1 MTSEPNQGVNME
13 IPSQMASEEL
23 QRALAGRFSLQRE
36 LGRGGMGIV
45 FLAQDVILNRPVAI
59 KLLAPAM
66 CEVPA
71 LRAQFLREAHL
82 AAACFHPHIVPVY
95 EVGESEKQAWY
106 VMAWVQGETL
116 ADRLLRLRTLPA
128 TQVQRI
134 AREIGWALAYAH
146 ERGLVHRDIK
156 PANILLEEGSGR
168 AMLVDFGIALSTE
181 QGEQNRGAGT
191 AQFMAPEQLAGLS
204 VDGRTDLYSLG
215 VTLHLAATG
224 RFPNTAASH
233 TAADHADAGHAAP
246 SPSGAL
252 RLSSRLPLTL
262 SNAISRC
269 LAPDP
274 LNRFDSATAF
284 LKEIAS
290 EESPAILSAAAVPV
304 RDNYRNTLSLA
315 GWAAVIGITGLAL
328 ATGEEAHSFARSL
341 IMQVSLLIAS
351 ITASMSALRGIETI
365 AGIRRAVRE
374 GLSKRELERALTPP
388 TAGEIENPSEN
399 GKAMF
404 PPWAKS
410 CLLLSTAVAVA
421 MLQAPIGSWQS
432 VPDSLQAVLQVIA
445 VALPAVL
452 IHRGFK
458 TIIETTARSKR
469 FGIGV
474 AKRLASSL
482 HRWFAPG
489 TGTYTN
495 ETLSGEALS
504 VQEME
509 NAPTE
514 IRLGEANAA
523 LINRLA
529 PDTTLALPNLRDAA
543 VQLTRYATQ
552 LRNRERELAGLAGVT
567 DQRAQIRSR
576 MTTVIAAL
584 ETMRLDLLRVEHQ
597 KTLSVG
603 LTDPFE
609 TVKHLQRYVDA
620 MDEIR
625 RSIAQ
630 PSLP

>member
-1 MTSEPNQGVNME
+1 ME

-71 LRAQFLREAHL
+71 LRTQFLREAHL

-95 EVGESEKQAWY
+95 EVGESETQAWY

-116 ADRLLRLRTLPA
+116 ADRLLRSRTLPA
-128 TQVQRI
+128 TQVHRI

-146 ERGLVHRDIK
+146 EHGLVHRDIK

-181 QGEQNRGAGT
+181 QGEQNHGAGT

-224 RFPNTAASH
+224 RFPNTAA
-233 TAADHADAGHAAP
+233 DHADAGHAAP

-252 RLSSRLPLTL
+252 RLSSRLPPTL

-290 EESPAILSAAAVPV
+290 EESPAILSTAAIRV

-328 ATGEEAHSFARSL
+328 ATGEEAHSFARGL
-341 IMQVSLLIAS
+341 TMQFSLLIAS
-351 ITASMSALRGIETI
+351 ITASMAALRGIETI
-365 AGIRRAVRE
+365 ASIRRAVRE

-469 FGIGV
+469 FGTGI
-474 AKRLASSL
+474 AKKLASGL
-482 HRWFAPG
+482 HRWFARG

-495 ETLSGEALS
+495 ETASSETLSGEALS

-552 LRNRERELAGLAGVT
+552 LRNRERELAGLTGVT

-597 KTLSVG
+597 KTLSAG